1 VRHQCGSAAGRF
13 APTPSGPLHFG
24 SLLTAVASYLDI
36 KSKGGVWLLRIDD
49 LDSTRTN
56 REHAIDILNVLSRHG
71 LSSDAPAVW
80 QSERAALYS
89 RAIERLRRE
98 AKIYQ
103 CSCSRKMLKGVAT
116 YPGTCREARIQVAA
130 NQSTRF
136 VVPQQ
141 EVCVEDEVQGRY
153 CERLA
158 ASCGDFVVVRRDGF
172 VAYHLAT
179 VLDDA
184 DMHVT
189 RVVRGADLLASAPRQ
204 IALATALGL
213 RVPSFAHVPVVLD
226 TRGHKASKSLA
237 STPLDAISDFEIKQ
251 NLAACM
257 QLLGLS
263 PPRLA
268 QHSPG
273 SLLDWASKRFTLRR
287 VPSVLTR
294 SDFACL

>member
-1 VRHQCGSAAGRF
+1 MLHPVGRF

-49 LDSTRTN
+49 LDIARSK
-56 REHAIDILNVLSRHG
+56 REHALDILNVLSRHG
-71 LSSDAPAVW
+71 LRSDSPAVW
-80 QSERAALYS
+80 QSEREVLYS
-89 RAIERLRRE
+89 RAIERLRRD

-103 CSCSRKMLKGVAT
+103 CICSRKTLKGVAA
-116 YPGTCREARIQVAA
+116 YPGTCRHAHIKVAA

-136 VVPQQ
+136 IVPQQ
-141 EVCVEDEVQGRY
+141 ELCVEDEVQGRY
-153 CERLA
+153 CQHLTT
-158 ASCGDFVVVRRDGF
+158 SCGDFVVVRRDGF

-189 RVVRGADLLASAPRQ
+189 RVVRGADLLASTPRQ
-204 IALATALGL
+204 IALAGALGL
-213 RVPSFAHVPVVLD
+213 RVPSFAHVPVVPD
-226 TRGHKASKSLA
+226 ASGHKASKSFA
-237 STPLDAISDFEIKQ
+237 STPLDALCDFEIKQ

-263 PPRLA
+263 PPRLTR
-268 QHSPG
+268 HSPE
-273 SLLDWASKRFTLRR
+273 SLLNWASKRFTLRR
-287 VPSVLTR
+287 VPSALTR